1 MGAISKLRAAQ
12 VYNRRILRWQ
22 LNNAPYLSGDTFSD
36 LADYTYSKSCYR
48 IRDFRSN
55 RVKSE
60 VVFVS
65 GEDFDAFFSEINSFR
80 SLKVLIVG
88 NSDRDWNNFPYA
100 LPTHVK
106 SIFLQ
111 NNSID
116 SPKFHSLPIG
126 LENRRLGVNGLPSNF
141 KKVIKARSRLEICC
155 SRPLLTYISP
165 THESRENLAIDFENV
180 HYFDK
185 RLNAVEYLQQISLH
199 QFVICPRGNGVDTHR
214 FWESLYL
221 NAYPIVLQSN
231 WSKLL
236 KNQLQIPFVEVESWS
251 SIKQTIE
258 ASNFNEFSSLEIS
271 SLWAN
276 YWRSKIRSEL
286 QA

>member
-12 VYNRRILRWQ
+12 VYNRRLLRWQ
-22 LNNAPYLSGDTFSD
+22 LNNSPFLSGDTFSD
-36 LADYTYSKSCYR
+36 LADYTYSKSCFR

-55 RVKSE
+55 RVNSE

-65 GEDFDAFFSEINSFR
+65 GEDFDAFFSEINCFR

-100 LPTHVK
+100 MPPQVK

-116 SPKFHSLPIG
+116 SPEIHSLPIG

-141 KKVIKARSRLEICC
+141 KKVMKGRSGLEICC
-155 SRPLLTYISP
+155 SKPLLTYISP
-165 THESRENLAIDFENV
+165 THESREDLAIDFENV

-185 RLNAVEYLQQISLH
+185 RLNAVEYLRQISLH
-199 QFVICPRGNGVDTHR
+199 RFVICPRGNGVDTHR

-271 SLWAN
+271 SLWTD